1 MERQA
6 TMVKDMTEGKV
17 VPLLLRFAFPL
28 FVSNALQ
35 AVYNVVDM
43 VVVGNYIG
51 KAGMSAVSIG
61 GDLLHL
67 LTFVAMGFCSA
78 GQVIIARAVG
88 ERRSEDIRKTIGT
101 MFTFLLSVSAAIAVI
116 CYLLRA
122 SLLSWLNTPA
132 AARAYAMDY
141 LVTCVCGLVFIYGYN
156 IVSAI
161 LRGMGDSKRPFLFIA
176 VAAILNMILD
186 VLFVKYLHMEVF
198 GAALA
203 TVIGQGVS
211 FLASLVYLYRRRESF
226 GFDFR
231 PASFR
236 IDGPTFRRL
245 LALGIP
251 MAIQSAAIN
260 LSKILLMSWINL
272 FDVTYS
278 ALAGI
283 FNKLNTMC
291 GVISQSFTTAGS
303 TMVGQNLGGRKY
315 KRVNETL
322 LTILLI
328 GMGFAALFT
337 AVMLLWPEGVYGMF
351 TPDPDVLSVAAVL
364 TLPVILNFFGAGT
377 RSVAFSLINGSGR
390 AKLNLAVAIIDG
402 MISRIGLAALFGFAL
417 HWDCFGFWMGDA
429 LAGFMPLLIGGVFY
443 LSGRW
448 RSREGAEA

>member
-88 ERRSEDIRKTIGT
+88 ERRPEDIRKTIGT

-303 TMVGQNLGGRKY
+303 TMVGQNLGARKY

-429 LAGFMPLLIGGVFY
+429 LAGFMPLLIGGAFY